1 MSRTCGQ
8 AYRGCTVIHGR
19 NGAGKSRLFN
29 AFCWCF
35 MNKFYETK
43 NGWQVV
49 RNSQDLESLI
59 SKTAIEKHE
68 DFDVYVEISFEL
80 DDEEIGISDLRLRR
94 SFDVNKAGIFS
105 SSVTLVHG
113 WTRL

>member
-1 MSRTCGQ
+1 
-8 AYRGCTVIHGR
+8 
-19 NGAGKSRLFN
+19 
-29 AFCWCF
+29 

-68 DFDVYVEISFEL
+68 AFDVYVEIAFEL

-94 SFDVNKAGIFS
+94 SFDVNKAEFHLRKF
-105 SSVTLVHG
+105 TLVT
-113 WTRL
+113 WKDEITKTSDQEVVEQKARFLV

>member
-1 MSRTCGQ
+1 MIIESIEIKNFQCFYGLVP
-8 AYRGCTVIHGR
+8 AVKLGRGCTVIHGR

-68 DFDVYVEISFEL
+68 DF
-80 DDEEIGISDLRLRR
+80 
-94 SFDVNKAGIFS
+94 
-105 SSVTLVHG
+105 
-113 WTRL
+113 